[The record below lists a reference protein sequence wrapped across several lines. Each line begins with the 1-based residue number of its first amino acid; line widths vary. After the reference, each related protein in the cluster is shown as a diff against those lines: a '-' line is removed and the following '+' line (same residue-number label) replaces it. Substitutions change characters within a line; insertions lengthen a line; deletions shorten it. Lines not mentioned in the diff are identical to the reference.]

1 MYGLVNKAVHEMVVK
16 NFGLGKWLS
25 IKKRAELD
33 VEEFVCMQAYPD
45 EITFAMV
52 GAASAEFG
60 MPPET
65 VLRTLGNYWIT
76 YADKEGYGDL
86 MELAGDSVVEVLE
99 NLEELHTRVGLS
111 FPELKMPHF
120 RVSNKT
126 NHQFNLHYESTRE
139 GLGAF
144 VCGIVEGL
152 GTKFSQDLEIAWI
165 QKKVE
170 GAEHDLFQIT
180 LQESGE

>member
-1 MYGLVNKAVHEMVVK
+1 
-16 NFGLGKWLS
+16 
-25 IKKRAELD
+25 
-33 VEEFVCMQAYPD
+33 
-45 EITFAMV
+45 
-52 GAASAEFG
+52 
-60 MPPET
+60 
-65 VLRTLGNYWIT
+65 
-76 YADKEGYGDL
+76 

-126 NHQFNLHYESTRE
+126 HHQFNLHYESTRE

-152 GTKFSQDLEIAWI
+152 GTKFSQDLEITWI